1 MTNGINV
8 EQKYFLM
15 NIQHANGVGREK
27 NNIKRKP
34 KISKNA
40 ICYFLLLFA
49 AFNPEIPQERHLESK
64 EVGSLST
71 QHLSFNQCVFTI
83 HANIENSVDNKNM
96 LFKRQV
102 VMP

>member
-34 KISKNA
+34 KISKIA
-40 ICYFLLLFA
+40 IFHFLLLFA
-49 AFNPEIPQERHLESK
+49 VFNPEIPQEKYLESK

-71 QHLSFNQCVFTI
+71 QRKCTCLLINVSSLFTLI
-83 HANIENSVDNKNM
+83 
-96 LFKRQV
+96 
-102 VMP
+102 

>member
-8 EQKYFLM
+8 EQIYFLM

-40 ICYFLLLFA
+40 ICNFLLLFA
-49 AFNPEIPQERHLESK
+49 AFNPGNFQERHLESK

-71 QHLSFNQCVFTI
+71 QRKCTCLLINVSSLFTLI
-83 HANIENSVDNKNM
+83 
-96 LFKRQV
+96 
-102 VMP
+102 

>member
-8 EQKYFLM
+8 EQTYFLM

-40 ICYFLLLFA
+40 ICHFLLLFA
-49 AFNPEIPQERHLESK
+49 AFNLEIPQERHLESK
-64 EVGSLST
+64 EVGLLST
-71 QHLSFNQCVFTI
+71 QPTCTCLLINVASLFTLI
-83 HANIENSVDNKNM
+83 
-96 LFKRQV
+96 
-102 VMP
+102 

>member
-1 MTNGINV
+1 MSFFTGRLISNLYDRAMTNGINV
-8 EQKYFLM
+8 EQNYFLM
-15 NIQHANGVGREK
+15 IAQHANGVGRQK

-40 ICYFLLLFA
+40 ICHFLLLFA

-71 QHLSFNQCVFTI
+71 QRKCTCLLI
-83 HANIENSVDNKNM
+83 NM
-96 LFKRQV
+96 SSLL
-102 VMP
+102 PLI